1 MQNMKDFEIE
11 DGILR
16 RYYGHDS
23 DVVIPDSVTRVGANA
38 FYGDKILLSV
48 VIPNGVTS
56 IDHDAFYRC
65 RNLTRVVIPD
75 GVASIGENAFH
86 GCENLT
92 SIVIPDSVTSIGE
105 DAFHDCTSLE
115 HFVVKNPGC
124 KLGLSVFGQ
133 NIPEKLKGNLFPL
146 YQNFSDLCIA
156 KYMLQR
162 EYWSSLD
169 DEKKAELFFSRHA
182 KALEPQ
188 YLDCVTRADAKMLG
202 ETLLPHLGEKASAKD
217 CASAAAL
224 MLLFTEYLPAPL
236 MQKLYHALGKAKNGK
251 KALDKVNEEET
262 VMAALKTSEGN
273 ADELPPAEKRFAE
286 ILAAQGTSRKNVM
299 EKLKSYYSLTDRELP
314 KISYTDGR
322 DADPVVLAWLLQL
335 HEKKSDDRWADPLIY
350 EAFDKPGV
358 CPEAEEII
366 AYLDQ
371 ETFQNAL
378 RELALNNLGA
388 YGQGRKLYIANPV
401 CRYADRKLMEELTA
415 IAPKWGSRTMGD
427 YAPPLRVFRQ
437 ACIYSNE
444 RCAILFAEKY
454 NDLYY
459 YARLRDTTADT
470 IRDTILS
477 NLGLDADG
485 KKSYDLGN
493 TTVTVSLQ
501 PDLTLSLFD
510 ERNHKTVRSM
520 PRKGNSEELVS
531 AASTDYSELK
541 KNIKKVARNR
551 CDNLFSDFLSGKEK
565 KSSDW
570 KSVYLV
576 NPLLRQ
582 IANLLVW
589 EQDNM
594 TFTLS
599 DRDAV
604 FVDGTAYAITD
615 SPIRLA
621 HPMEMKQEEIKAWQK
636 YFSTI
641 KQPFAQI
648 WEPVYDLASIDQN
661 RYNGIHIPA
670 YRFSKQEKHGI
681 DFSFDYG
688 LSEAYLNLID
698 CELEFDEGTAIARH
712 WLDLKGEL
720 ILGKFTVEKSS
731 RQANHIVSLLDKWTI
746 YGRIINDDV
755 TILEQIGNANV
766 AQVMEYIR
774 VAGENNAVSVTA
786 ALMEYK
792 NEHFSDFDPMDEY
805 VL

>member
-23 DVVIPDSVTRVGANA
+23 DVVIPDRVTRIGRA
-38 FYGDKILLSV
+38 FYGNKILTSV
-48 VIPNGVTS
+48 
-56 IDHDAFYRC
+56 
-65 RNLTRVVIPD
+65 
-75 GVASIGENAFH
+75 
-86 GCENLT
+86 
-92 SIVIPDSVTSIGE
+92 VIPDSVTSIGE
-105 DAFHDCTSLE
+105 DAFYDCTSLE

-133 NIPEKLKGNLFPL
+133 KIPEKLKGNLFPL

-224 MLLFTEYLPAPL
+224 MMMFTEYLPASL
-236 MQKLYHALGKAKNGK
+236 MQQLYNALGKAKNGK
-251 KALDKVNEEET
+251 KALDKVNEDET

-286 ILAAQGTSRKNVM
+286 ILAAQETSRKNVI
-299 EKLKSYYSLTDRELP
+299 EKLKSYYSLFESDLP
-314 KISYTDGR
+314 QLVYEDGSI
-322 DADPVVLAWLLQL
+322 ADPAVLAFLLQV
-335 HEKKSDDRWADPLIY
+335 HESRSDGTVY
-350 EAFDKPGV
+350 ESYEKPGM

-366 AYLDQ
+366 AFLDP
-371 ETFQNAL
+371 ESFQKAL
-378 RELALNNLGA
+378 RDLVLKNLGR
-388 YGQGRKLYIANPV
+388 YKSGKKLNLATPI
-401 CRYADRKLMEELTA
+401 CRYADRRLMEELTA
-415 IAPKWGSRTMGD
+415 LAPKWGSSTSGD
-427 YAPPLRVFRQ
+427 YAPSIYAFRR

-454 NDLYY
+454 GDLNR
-459 YARLRDTTADT
+459 YAWLRGTTADV
-470 IRDTILS
+470 IRDTKLS
-477 NLGLDADG
+477 DFGLDADG
-485 KKSYDLGN
+485 KKTYDLGS
-493 TTVTVSLQ
+493 TTITVSLQ

-531 AASTDYSELK
+531 AASADYSELK
-541 KNIKKVARNR
+541 KNIKKVAGNR
-551 CDNLFSDFLSGKEK
+551 CGNLFADFLSGKEK

-570 KSVYLV
+570 KDVYLV
-576 NPLLRQ
+576 NPLLRR
-582 IANLLVW
+582 IANLIVW
-589 EQDNM
+589 EQDNK
-594 TFTLS
+594 TFTVS
-599 DRDAV
+599 GRDVISA
-604 FVDGTAYAITD
+604 DGTAYAITD

-621 HPMEMKQEEIKAWQK
+621 HPMEMKPEEIKAWQK

-720 ILGKFTVEKSS
+720 ILGKFTVEKPS

-792 NEHFSDFDPMDEY
+792 NEHFSDFEPMDEY